1 MIRADRLRPRAGAG
15 WWTGSPPRAVGPP
28 GKRHALPRRRF
39 DHPERLHHG
48 STGLPA
54 LSVYGASKAAVRS
67 FARTW
72 STDLEGKNIR
82 VNVISPGVVPT
93 PGYQTSLGM
102 SEQQVSQFVE
112 QMVPGIPLGRVGTTD
127 EVASP
132 SSPPTRAAT
141 WRASSYSW
149 TEA

>member
-39 DHPERLHHG
+39 DHPERLHHRLRRLA
-48 STGLPA
+48 GLER
-54 LSVYGASKAAVRS
+54 LQRQQSGGRS
-67 FARTW
+67 FARSW
-72 STDLEGKNIR
+72 STDLKGKNIR

-132 SSPPTRAAT
+132 SSPATRAAT